1 MQIRWL
7 ALRLFFRFDK
17 IIPALSNEINIAV
30 HLNYD
35 TIIYYTSKLKCSPPF
50 SNDSLSDSP
59 ISDGVRRTVCFCP
72 SLKNDFHISVFSTSL
87 AKIKP
92 LSTTIIAT
100 IRKANSLCTGQ
111 EISNIAICGHGNT
124 SSLPGIGVGDNLHS
138 ELSIFHCLFIRAF
151 P

>member
-1 MQIRWL
+1 MIFRRHTHKDFGGNFRSLGDKCVQIRWP
-7 ALRLFFRFDK
+7 LFFRFDK
-17 IIPALSNEINIAV
+17 LIPALSNEINIAV

-35 TIIYYTSKLKCSPPF
+35 TTLYYTSKLKCSPPF

-72 SLKNDFHISVFSTSL
+72 SLKNDFHLSVFSTSL

-100 IRKANSLCTGQ
+100 IRKA
-111 EISNIAICGHGNT
+111 
-124 SSLPGIGVGDNLHS
+124 
-138 ELSIFHCLFIRAF
+138 
-151 P
+151 